1 MRLVLLLRDITREDC
16 VKDFKN
22 YKYRHEVQ
30 FIVHESEAKTYPL
43 VAAAYAFIHLPSL
56 VINGT
61 IGLNAMQCG
70 VPLITFDHPDA
81 HALYGDAALY
91 ATNNEKIIAENMM
104 LLYKDETGRNEYV
117 SKGNSLV
124 ATYNW
129 PEVAHRTWQTILSII
144 RD

>member
-22 YKYRHEVQ
+22 YKYRHEVH
-30 FIVHESEAKTYPL
+30 FIVHKSEAETYLL
-43 VAAAYAFIHLPSL
+43 VGAAYAFIHLPSL
-56 VINGT
+56 VINGI

-81 HALYGDAALY
+81 HVLYGDAALY

-104 LLYKDETGRNEYV
+104 LLYKDETGRNEYIR
-117 SKGNSLV
+117 KGNSLA

-129 PEVAHRTWQTILSII
+129 PDVAHRTWQTILSIS